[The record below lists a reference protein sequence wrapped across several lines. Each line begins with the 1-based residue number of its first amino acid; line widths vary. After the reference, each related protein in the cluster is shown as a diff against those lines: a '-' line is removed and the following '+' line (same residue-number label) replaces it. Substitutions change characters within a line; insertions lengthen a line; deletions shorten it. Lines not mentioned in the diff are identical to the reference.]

1 MRSVGIIGLGIMGG
15 AFAKNLAAEGWQ
27 VMGYDIDAGRA
38 RTLAR
43 AGVEIAADVG
53 ELASRAPT
61 IILSLPDRAAPPK
74 PSRRS
79 LRRARRRGLWSR

>member
-61 IILSLPDRAAPPK
+61 IMLAGSLIKFNSPEC
-74 PSRRS
+74 
-79 LRRARRRGLWSR
+79 ARRYAGL